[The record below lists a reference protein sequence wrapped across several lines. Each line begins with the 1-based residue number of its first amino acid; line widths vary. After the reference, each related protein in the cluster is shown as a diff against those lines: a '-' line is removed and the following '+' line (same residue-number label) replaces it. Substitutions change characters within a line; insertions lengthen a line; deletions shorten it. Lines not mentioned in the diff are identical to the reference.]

1 MALMIPRNRAGVVRP
16 EDNSRD
22 LVTEKIGNE
31 LLLAFIPVK
40 VNLVVERRFV
50 MNDLSCDF
58 IFCATAHDYFVCP
71 HMPILVRMTSP
82 VE

>member
-1 MALMIPRNRAGVVRP
+1 MVTGNCAGIVRSEDDSRNLLA
-16 EDNSRD
+16 
-22 LVTEKIGNE
+22 EKIGNE

-40 VNLVVERRFV
+40 VNLVVDGGFITY
-50 MNDLSCDF
+50 DLSRDF

>member
-1 MALMIPRNRAGVVRP
+1 MISRNGAGVVRP
-16 EDNSRD
+16 EDNSGD

-40 VNLVVERRFV
+40 VNLVVERGFV
-50 MNDLSCDF
+50 TNDLGCDF
-58 IFCATAHDYFVCP
+58 IFCATAHDYFVSP
-71 HMPILVRMTSP
+71 HKRMVIIMTTG